1 MKNNKA
7 ELMYQMIMH
16 IILVA
21 FICAM
26 FFFAM
31 VGMAG
36 SRGVR
41 QQVLEKQTALL
52 IDAADSGV
60 SISIF
65 KKNQVG
71 KNENEF
77 SYIENIRLQNGRV
90 LVDVDGLKS
99 IKGYRYFNK
108 NKLNIEEKEDRF
120 VISIK

>member
-1 MKNNKA
+1 
-7 ELMYQMIMH
+7 MYQMIMH
-16 IILVA
+16 IVLVA
-21 FICAM
+21 FLCAM

-52 IDAADSGV
+52 IDAARQG
-60 SISIF
+60 SIISVF

-71 KNENEF
+71 NDKNEF
-77 SYIENIRLQNGRV
+77 SYVENVRLQNGNV
-90 LVDVDGLKS
+90 LVDVDELKS

-108 NKLNIEEKEDRF
+108 NKIRVEEKEDRF
-120 VISIK
+120 DIYIE